1 MPKSQ
6 QFRRLSLV
14 SRAGFFSFLAP
25 KVHLQGASASS
36 QCRGWRGRG
45 SWKNQENLFLI
56 IMGYLHII
64 TALVYRALSQ
74 TLSHLILTVNGESG
88 GGGGNR
94 AISTGPTLSNRTTG
108 GSERVNDLSRITKP
122 VSSGA
127 GNASFMTL
135 VSWPQLP
142 LLELYLLESES
153 DSFRLWI
160 SSVCPLSPNNGE
172 VKASKRCL
180 GGWGTKQD
188 GFECHGQGI
197 WQEGNRLSMCSPGW
211 GPAGCPRGK
220 KMLAECLPNR
230 VVFGWE
236 TGRGEMGRNSTE
248 ESGAA
253 VAESFCCPPKV
264 ITMLICYTS
273 PWASF
278 PGGSDGKE
286 STCNAGDLSLIPG
299 SGKIPWRRAWQ
310 PTPVFLPGEFHG
322 QRSLAGYRRD
332 WMTETFIFT

>member
-14 SRAGFFSFLAP
+14 SRVGFFSFLVP

-36 QCRGWRGRG
+36 QCRGWRRRG

-88 GGGGNR
+88 GEGGNR
-94 AISTGPTLSNRTTG
+94 AISIGPTLLNRTAG
-108 GSERVNDLSRITKP
+108 GSERLNDLSRITKP

-135 VSWPQLP
+135 ISWPQLP
-142 LLELYLLESES
+142 LLELYFLESES
-153 DSFRLWI
+153 DSFSLWI

-180 GGWGTKQD
+180 RGRGTKQY

-197 WQEGNRLSMCSPGW
+197 WQEANRLSTCAW
-211 GPAGCPRGK
+211 AADQ
-220 KMLAECLPNR
+220 L
-230 VVFGWE
+230 
-236 TGRGEMGRNSTE
+236 
-248 ESGAA
+248 GAPEA
-253 VAESFCCPPKV
+253 
-264 ITMLICYTS
+264 
-273 PWASF
+273 
-278 PGGSDGKE
+278 
-286 STCNAGDLSLIPG
+286 
-299 SGKIPWRRAWQ
+299 RRC
-310 PTPVFLPGEFHG
+310 
-322 QRSLAGYRRD
+322 
-332 WMTETFIFT
+332 